1 MLINQKAKGKIP
13 EDNQEFLLEMK
24 TNGLQ
29 SRGMMVRQVVVVV
42 CSSSNNGEKVDICSS
57 KNELSSKKNF
67 FLIFCPDLFCSFF
80 YLFFGDALICFF
92 CFLRMDFSRQMIWPN
107 FVSFVLLFIFSHL
120 QQGRTISSLYSSSIR
135 QNGVLFSR
143 ENARRKY

>member
-1 MLINQKAKGKIP
+1 M
-13 EDNQEFLLEMK
+13 
-24 TNGLQ
+24 
-29 SRGMMVRQVVVVV
+29 VVVV
-42 CSSSNNGEKVDICSS
+42 CSSNSNNGEKVDICSS

-80 YLFFGDALICFF
+80 YLIFGDALICFF
-92 CFLRMDFSRQMIWPN
+92 CFLRMDFSRQMIGPN
-107 FVSFVLLFIFSHL
+107 FVSFFLFLFLFSHL
-120 QQGRTISSLYSSSIR
+120 QQGGTKSSLYSSSIR